1 MNKAAAVRAENL
13 TYTIAGK
20 KILDNISLTIEDG
33 SFTAIIGP
41 NGCGKSTLLKAL
53 YRNLRY
59 TGGSVFLYGKDIHT
73 YRRREIGRMVA
84 VLTQYHQAPQGCT
97 TRSLVRLGRFARTS
111 FLRSAAADER
121 AVEAALQRT
130 GVAVLADRMVTTLS
144 GGEQQRA
151 WLAMTLAQEPRILL
165 LDEPTTYLDIRHQL
179 DVMKLLRSLHRQ
191 LGLTVVVVLH
201 DLNQA
206 MAFAENVVVM
216 AEGQIRAAGTAAA
229 VLTQERLETVFA
241 VTLEEYRSRT
251 GQTALLPS
259 SRQK

>member
-1 MNKAAAVRAENL
+1 
-13 TYTIAGK
+13 
-20 KILDNISLTIEDG
+20 
-33 SFTAIIGP
+33 
-41 NGCGKSTLLKAL
+41 
-53 YRNLRY
+53 
-59 TGGSVFLYGKDIHT
+59 
-73 YRRREIGRMVA
+73 MVA